1 MRGRV
6 GHAGWARAMGV
17 PAPDHP
23 QLVRKALGTFYGPK
37 SPFMSIQCTQGHGS
51 IRAFWAS
58 LERGA
63 RGPLVSLGAG
73 LQAGHP
79 GSKATSRSQA
89 FPQIQVPLFNS
100 STLAGRAG
108 GHFQNARMKG
118 SDGTHQGTSP
128 SFPRAPEPAS
138 CWQSQARFF
147 PRRFQP

>member
-1 MRGRV
+1 
-6 GHAGWARAMGV
+6 MGV
-17 PAPDHP
+17 PAPGHP
-23 QLVRKALGTFYGPK
+23 QRVRKALGTLYGPK
-37 SPFMSIQCTQGHGS
+37 SPFMSIQCTHGHGS
-51 IRAFWAS
+51 IRAFWAR

-63 RGPLVSLGAG
+63 RRHLVSLGSGHRG

-79 GSKATSRSQA
+79 GSEATSRSQA

-138 CWQSQARFF
+138 CWQSEATFF